1 MEYLTFNRLVLSGTF
16 ELFLGNIDFGDNDAH
31 NKGWGSLKNLESAE
45 IGDLYSSLSNI
56 GDLVQRI
63 FLVSVGK
70 NSFND
75 FEYLKPFYLPLSYP
89 DGKCFSIEFK
99 RDDSVPLELGIL
111 LNKTSMKQ
119 NNISDLDVFFKD
131 PFNSV
136 GFISSKV

>member
-1 MEYLTFNRLVLSGTF
+1 M
-16 ELFLGNIDFGDNDAH
+16 GNIELGDNNDTR
-31 NKGWGSLKNLESAE
+31 NNGWGPLKNLESSE

-56 GDLVQRI
+56 GDLVQSI

-89 DGKCFSIEFK
+89 DGKCFSIEVK
-99 RDDSVPLELGIL
+99 RDDSIPLELGIL
-111 LNKTSMKQ
+111 LNKTFMKQ
-119 NNISDLDVFFKD
+119 NNISDMDVFFKD

>member
-1 MEYLTFNRLVLSGTF
+1 M
-16 ELFLGNIDFGDNDAH
+16 GNIAFSDIDAH

-56 GDLVQRI
+56 GDLFQEI

-70 NSFND
+70 NSYND
-75 FEYLKPFYLPLSYP
+75 VEYVKPFYLPLSYP
-89 DGKCFSIEFK
+89 DGKCFSVEFK
-99 RDDSVPLELGIL
+99 RDDSVPLELGIV
-111 LNKTSMKQ
+111 LNKTSIKQ

-131 PFNSV
+131 PFNSD